1 MKEIL
6 VLIQQDNKTSL
17 ISPEDNWLEL
27 RLIFWLSPK
36 APRRLVFTWG
46 IYTSR
51 RNDPM
56 TLWPLVGIK
65 KAGVSGSWGGF
76 FYIPKAGGRSG
87 LLQRTASPLTCPHK
101 ENSFFLPARAL
112 GSFLWTTD
120 LFLIA
125 SPPGEDWGK
134 PQECT
139 YYFLWDSS
147 QEIHLRTKTPCVHI
161 QDKINKNPTNTKFK

>member
-17 ISPEDNWLEL
+17 ISPEGNWLEL
-27 RLIFWLSPK
+27 RLIFRLSPK
-36 APRRLVFTWG
+36 VPRRLVFTWG

-65 KAGVSGSWGGF
+65 STGVSGSWGGF
-76 FYIPKAGGRSG
+76 IYIPKAGGRSG
-87 LLQRTASPLTCPHK
+87 LPALTCPHK
-101 ENSFFLPARAL
+101 ENSFFLPPRML
-112 GSFLWTTD
+112 GSLLWTID

-125 SPPGEDWGK
+125 SPLGEDWGN

-147 QEIHLRTKTPCVHI
+147 QEIHLWTKTPCVHI